1 VQNLIK
7 EMILLVIKTIES
19 TKAFPYISRANIIK
33 QFDMSKASAD
43 KRIREIREEIEKGRY
58 SEKSLIKDGGF
69 VFVSYLV
76 FIDYLSNRQKLME
89 PNLRKYVEPF
99 NAYNTAREIGWYN

>member
-1 VQNLIK
+1 
-7 EMILLVIKTIES
+7 MIILVIKTIES

-76 FIDYLSNRQKLME
+76 FIDYLSNRQRLLE

>member
-1 VQNLIK
+1 MNI
-7 EMILLVIKTIES
+7 TAIEA
-19 TKAFPYISRANIIK
+19 TRGFPYISRANIIK

-43 KRIREIREEIEKGRY
+43 KRIKEIRSEIENGRY
-58 SEKSLIKDGGF
+58 NEKSLIKDGGF

-76 FIDYLSNRQKLME
+76 FVDYLANRQKLLE

-99 NAYNTAREIGWYN
+99 NPATIAKEIGWYN